1 MKEHFKIKFK
11 SFSKTHGLDGA
22 IVVIYSETLIT
33 LYGGAFL
40 FELGLYYLIPP
51 LLFIPVSLFS
61 ILPLYI
67 VLKNLLKGS
76 LNKI

>member
-1 MKEHFKIKFK
+1 MKEHFKENFN
-11 SFSKTHGLDGA
+11 SFSKAHGLDGA

-33 LYGGAFL
+33 LYGGTLL

-67 VLKNLLKGS
+67 VLKKLLKGS
-76 LNKI
+76 LKKL